1 MRKIRIVRHE
11 PQKKYRSTVTD
22 WASIVATRYKTPRYF
37 KVIERSRQCLV
48 PRKSSALPKT
58 NVGKNVKVER
68 EEIKMKPFR
77 QRIRSLVLAAAAT
90 LIIALGWTIGMAAS
104 AQGLKVS
111 LSGDQQVPPVS
122 TSASGNGTITVSPDK
137 SVSGSITIS
146 GMDATAAHIHEGAAG
161 KTGPVII
168 PLSKGSDDT
177 WSVPAG
183 AKLTDA
189 QYKSYLAGDLYVNV
203 HSAAHKGG
211 EIRAQLSPK

>member
-1 MRKIRIVRHE
+1 
-11 PQKKYRSTVTD
+11 
-22 WASIVATRYKTPRYF
+22 
-37 KVIERSRQCLV
+37 
-48 PRKSSALPKT
+48 
-58 NVGKNVKVER
+58 
-68 EEIKMKPFR
+68 MKPFR

-90 LIIALGWTIGMAAS
+90 LFIALGWTISMAAS
-104 AQGLKVS
+104 AQGLKVN

>member
-1 MRKIRIVRHE
+1 
-11 PQKKYRSTVTD
+11 
-22 WASIVATRYKTPRYF
+22 
-37 KVIERSRQCLV
+37 
-48 PRKSSALPKT
+48 
-58 NVGKNVKVER
+58 
-68 EEIKMKPFR
+68 MKPFR

-177 WSVPAG
+177 WCLPAG

-189 QYKSYLAGDLYVNV
+189 QYKSYLAGGSLLNV

>member
-1 MRKIRIVRHE
+1 M
-11 PQKKYRSTVTD
+11 T
-22 WASIVATRYKTPRYF
+22 
-37 KVIERSRQCLV
+37 
-48 PRKSSALPKT
+48 
-58 NVGKNVKVER
+58 
-68 EEIKMKPFR
+68 PFR
-77 QRIRSLVLAAAAT
+77 QRIRSLVLASAAT
-90 LIIALGWTIGMAAS
+90 LFIALGWTIGMAAS
-104 AQGLKVS
+104 AQGLKVN
-111 LSGDQQVPPVS
+111 LSGDQHVPPVS

>member
-1 MRKIRIVRHE
+1 
-11 PQKKYRSTVTD
+11 
-22 WASIVATRYKTPRYF
+22 
-37 KVIERSRQCLV
+37 
-48 PRKSSALPKT
+48 
-58 NVGKNVKVER
+58 
-68 EEIKMKPFR
+68 MKPFR

-104 AQGLKVS
+104 AQGLKVN
-111 LSGDQQVPPVS
+111 LSGDQQVPPLS

-137 SVSGSITIS
+137 SVSGSITVS

>member
-1 MRKIRIVRHE
+1 M
-11 PQKKYRSTVTD
+11 T
-22 WASIVATRYKTPRYF
+22 
-37 KVIERSRQCLV
+37 
-48 PRKSSALPKT
+48 
-58 NVGKNVKVER
+58 
-68 EEIKMKPFR
+68 PFR
-77 QRIRSLVLAAAAT
+77 QRIRSLVLPAAAT
-90 LIIALGWTIGMAAS
+90 LFIALGWTIGMAAS
-104 AQGLKVS
+104 AQGLKVN
-111 LSGDQQVPPVS
+111 LSGDQQVPPLS

-137 SVSGSITIS
+137 SVSGSITVS

-189 QYKSYLAGDLYVNV
+189 QYKSSLAGDLYVNV

>member
-1 MRKIRIVRHE
+1 
-11 PQKKYRSTVTD
+11 
-22 WASIVATRYKTPRYF
+22 
-37 KVIERSRQCLV
+37 
-48 PRKSSALPKT
+48 
-58 NVGKNVKVER
+58 
-68 EEIKMKPFR
+68 MKPFR